1 MEKKHN
7 LKTLTLGIL
16 IGLAFAGL
24 IALFAFGVK
33 SGGNSEE
40 KGVNR
45 VFFGNV
51 EISDY
56 IMVSHNP
63 ISSAAAEKELNRLLR
78 IKTGQK
84 LKSKIRGGDYPYTI
98 RLIVDKSVSDTRTV
112 VQDGWITL
120 YGKDSKALV
129 KCVDEF
135 ANLYMDFAFAG
146 SDREHLL
153 SDKDVYNAATV
164 WDLDTAWIKEREPII
179 CLWKTNV
186 PRGQFYNT
194 GANLKSEILTYSDDQ
209 LYEYV
214 KLMKACG
221 FTGIQV
227 TEMCSAWAQYSGY
240 EFVHDRLRFM
250 ADAAH
255 SMGMKFTLWV
265 WGAEFNGYGWEDD
278 SVVYSDYSKYTYSFE
293 CPEAYAT
300 FNKYYDIYAELADCS
315 DRVILHYDDPSN
327 IHNSVEIATYAKLL
341 RDKFRA
347 INPDINFGVSDYTN
361 KYDKRVMAEIL
372 GDDATIYSGAVT
384 EQRSSWRAFREDVKA
399 VGCNL
404 GVWSWNLCEMEI
416 DQLAEMNVNA
426 NLIRD
431 VYLRTVADGDD
442 VMVPSYWSEMDSY
455 HMANIFSL
463 YCAGHL
469 LQNPAEDSDELLREV
484 ANALV
489 GSEYGQDLYEILCVI
504 QAARTGSS
512 WEAFKWNFDEYILTS
527 DEYPIEEILLKCET
541 LCGRLDE
548 MIAADIENP
557 SLPLPISVS
566 DELNIVR
573 THLEQIRRFAV
584 FRKGLEELKEMSA
597 KGKAEAELI
606 KKIDEI
612 STPVPNFD
620 AVVGVWGQPESLAQ
634 LKLLQEFCDE
644 NNIDMPVNS
653 LYMYYLKQY
662 IYQEICV
669 YQKNRNTINEYGL
682 DSSLWQYVIG
692 ERMLSAVIDSLVEDG
707 LLVKSDGQHVYPVN
721 WQDYTFAY

>member
-1 MEKKHN
+1 M
-7 LKTLTLGIL
+7 
-16 IGLAFAGL
+16 A
-24 IALFAFGVK
+24 
-33 SGGNSEE
+33 
-40 KGVNR
+40 
-45 VFFGNV
+45 
-51 EISDY
+51 
-56 IMVSHNP
+56 
-63 ISSAAAEKELNRLLR
+63 SSL
-78 IKTGQK
+78 
-84 LKSKIRGGDYPYTI
+84 
-98 RLIVDKSVSDTRTV
+98 
-112 VQDGWITL
+112 
-120 YGKDSKALV
+120 
-129 KCVDEF
+129 
-135 ANLYMDFAFAG
+135 
-146 SDREHLL
+146 
-153 SDKDVYNAATV
+153 
-164 WDLDTAWIKEREPII
+164 
-179 CLWKTNV
+179 
-186 PRGQFYNT
+186 
-194 GANLKSEILTYSDDQ
+194 
-209 LYEYV
+209 
-214 KLMKACG
+214 
-221 FTGIQV
+221 
-227 TEMCSAWAQYSGY
+227 
-240 EFVHDRLRFM
+240 
-250 ADAAH
+250 
-255 SMGMKFTLWV
+255 
-265 WGAEFNGYGWEDD
+265 
-278 SVVYSDYSKYTYSFE
+278 
-293 CPEAYAT
+293 
-300 FNKYYDIYAELADCS
+300 
-315 DRVILHYDDPSN
+315 
-327 IHNSVEIATYAKLL
+327 
-341 RDKFRA
+341 
-347 INPDINFGVSDYTN
+347 
-361 KYDKRVMAEIL
+361 
-372 GDDATIYSGAVT
+372 
-384 EQRSSWRAFREDVKA
+384 
-399 VGCNL
+399 
-404 GVWSWNLCEMEI
+404 
-416 DQLAEMNVNA
+416 
-426 NLIRD
+426 
-431 VYLRTVADGDD
+431 
-442 VMVPSYWSEMDSY
+442 
-455 HMANIFSL
+455 SL

-469 LQNPAEDSDELLREV
+469 LQNPAEDSDGLLREV

-527 DEYPIEEILLKCET
+527 DEYPTEEILLKCET

-548 MIAADIENP
+548 MIAADIDNP